1 MNLFSPRLRTTIL
14 LRLVVRQGLGLLLRP
29 CLLLSTVS
37 AGAGARGPGHGRGVR
52 SPLQTLEIR

>member
-14 LRLVVRQGLGLLLRP
+14 LRLVRRGLGLLLRP
-29 CLLLSTVS
+29 RLLLSTVS
-37 AGAGARGPGHGRGVR
+37 AGAGARGPGHGLGVR